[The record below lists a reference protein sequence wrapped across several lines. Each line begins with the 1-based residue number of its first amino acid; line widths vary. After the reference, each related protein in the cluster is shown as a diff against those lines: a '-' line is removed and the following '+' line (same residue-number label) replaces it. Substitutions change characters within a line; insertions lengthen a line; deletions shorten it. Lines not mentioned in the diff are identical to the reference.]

1 MAVSRGLRR
10 LFEVRSLEEELSQ
23 AALEEA
29 LSSVR
34 KLKAALQKA
43 KERERSGRRQVTA
56 SAGSADAVDKIAGL
70 EEMRAGSRYAT
81 VLEPRIAEMEAE
93 VVTKRQQ
100 FLAKRTARRQAETL
114 IKKIEDSDAVV
125 AGRRAQQGLDDWF
138 LSGPGR
144 AGQGAEKTSR

>member
-23 AALEEA
+23 AALKEA
-29 LSSVR
+29 LSNLR
-34 KLKAALQKA
+34 ELETALRTA

-70 EEMRAGSRYAT
+70 EEMRAGSRHAA
-81 VLEPRIAEMEAE
+81 VLEPRIAEKQAE
-93 VVTKRQQ
+93 VLTKRQQ
-100 FLAKRTARRQAETL
+100 FLAKRTTRRQAETI

-144 AGQGAEKTSR
+144 AGQEREKPRR